1 MIFLNGRKTW
11 QDGATKKQ
19 YSQEPSLKTTNREKD
34 LNAENMRNIESNLQ
48 IACVRWFRLQYPRKA
63 NLLNSVPN
71 GGARNAITGAIIK
84 KEGAVRGVADL
95 ELNMAAHGYHGLKIE
110 MKTAKGRQSP
120 FQKQWQKDIEA
131 QGYLY
136 AIVRSVDEFIQLIT
150 WYIAD

>member
-1 MIFLNGRKTW
+1 
-11 QDGATKKQ
+11 
-19 YSQEPSLKTTNREKD
+19 
-34 LNAENMRNIESNLQ
+34 MRNIESNLQ
-48 IACVRWFRLQYPRKA
+48 IACVRWYRLQYPRIA

-95 ELNMAAHGYHGLKIE
+95 ELNIAAHGYHGLKIE

-136 AIVRSVDEFIQLIT
+136 AIVRSVDEFMQLLN
-150 WYIAD
+150 WYITD